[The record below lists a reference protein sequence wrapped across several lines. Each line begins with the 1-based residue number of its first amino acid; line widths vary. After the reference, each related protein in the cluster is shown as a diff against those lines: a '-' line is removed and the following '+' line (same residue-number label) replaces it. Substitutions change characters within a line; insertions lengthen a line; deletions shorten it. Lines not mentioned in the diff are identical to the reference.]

1 MVGTSALR
9 SNPMVAEFITEPLV
23 VDPVIHAAEI
33 AWFEAKIVEGPG
45 DYCSIWTSAIGDDGY
60 GRFSITR
67 EGQERTVKPHRY
79 AVAYR
84 LGVPIEFGEV
94 VENIV
99 CDNPI
104 CCRAHPEPTVGHVW
118 PSTQADN
125 LRRMASRGRGGG
137 RRWWVRRWSG
147 LSRPERAERSR
158 ALAAAVRDGW
168 DEARVRKVLMTI
180 DPAQIPLFD

>member
-1 MVGTSALR
+1 
-9 SNPMVAEFITEPLV
+9 MVAYFREPLV

-33 AWFEAKIVEGPG
+33 ARFEAKVVKGPG
-45 DYCSIWTSAIGDDGY
+45 AHCSLWRGAVADDGY

-67 EGQERTVKPHRY
+67 NGIERTVKPHRY
-79 AVAYR
+79 AVAYK
-84 LGVPIEFGEV
+84 LGLPIEFGEV
-94 VENIV
+94 VEHVV

-104 CCRAHPEPTVGHVW
+104 CCRADPHPKIGHIW
-118 PSTQADN
+118 PSTQGDN

-158 ALAAAVRDGW
+158 ALAAAVRNGW
-168 DEARVRKVLMTI
+168 DEAAVRAVLLTI
-180 DPAQIPLFD
+180 NPAQPALFYDY

>member
-1 MVGTSALR
+1 
-9 SNPMVAEFITEPLV
+9 MVAALITEPLV
-23 VDPVIHAAEI
+23 VDRAIHAAEI
-33 AWFEAKIVEGPG
+33 ARFEAKVVAGPG
-45 DYCSIWTSAIGDDGY
+45 ECCSIWTGAIGDDGY

-67 EGQERTVKPHRY
+67 QGRERTVKPHRF
-79 AVAYR
+79 AVAYQ
-84 LGVPIEFGEV
+84 LGVPVEFGEV
-94 VENIV
+94 VEHSV

-104 CCRAHPEPTVGHVW
+104 CCRAHPEPRVGHVW

-158 ALAAAVRDGW
+158 ALAAAVRGGW
-168 DEARVRKVLMTI
+168 DEAAVRAVLLTI
-180 DPAQIPLFD
+180 DPAQAPLFS

>member
-1 MVGTSALR
+1 MGATLASVVR
-9 SNPMVAEFITEPLV
+9 PMVAAFITEPLV
-23 VDPVIHAAEI
+23 VDPVVHAAEI
-33 AWFEAKIVEGPG
+33 ARFEAKIVEGPG
-45 DYCSIWTSAIGDDGY
+45 EYCTLWRGAIGDDGY

-67 EGQERTVKPHRY
+67 EGRERTVKPHRY
-79 AVAYR
+79 AVAYK

-94 VENIV
+94 VEHIV

-104 CCRAHPEPTVGHVW
+104 CCRAHPDPRVGHIW

-147 LSRPERAERSR
+147 LSRAERAERSR

-168 DEARVRKVLMTI
+168 DEGRVRAVLMSI
-180 DPAQIPLFD
+180 HPGQMPLF